1 MSGGF
6 LDRPAR
12 RMCFVI
18 GAALIVGGAVLNL
31 VRDDEPIRSAGRV
44 PLKLQELIEQVV
56 AAGGG
61 RVSPEGCTMIGN
73 LNLGATCRAAGINQA
88 MLTDTLAKMG
98 WQPTSGPPLAA
109 EGETGAFVRGD
120 EYLEFA
126 VSRERSVVLVSARM
140 RRP

>member
-12 RMCFVI
+12 RMYFVI
-18 GAALIVGGAVLNL
+18 GAALIVGSAVLNL
-31 VRDDEPIRSAGRV
+31 VRNHEPTRPAGRV
-44 PLKLQELIEQVV
+44 PLKLQELIEKVV

-61 RVSPEGCTMIGN
+61 RVSPEGCTMMGN
-73 LNLGATCRAAGINQA
+73 LNLGVTCKAVGINQA
-88 MLTDTLAKMG
+88 MLADTLAKMG

-120 EYLEFA
+120 EYLEFT
-126 VSRERSVVLVSARM
+126 VNRDRSALLVGARM

>member
-12 RMCFVI
+12 RMYFVI

-31 VRDDEPIRSAGRV
+31 VRDDEPIRPAGRV

-73 LNLGATCRAAGINQA
+73 LNLGVTCRAAGINQA